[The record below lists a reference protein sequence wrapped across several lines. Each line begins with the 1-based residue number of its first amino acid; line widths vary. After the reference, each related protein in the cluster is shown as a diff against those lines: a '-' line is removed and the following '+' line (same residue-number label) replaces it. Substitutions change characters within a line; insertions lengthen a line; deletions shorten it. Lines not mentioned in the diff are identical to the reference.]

1 MKTVKLLFEGEELVE
16 LPILHQEDS
25 NESIS
30 KVIPSDGYVIIVG
43 HLKAK
48 TLDILA
54 NKAANT
60 QASVKYYVGSIS
72 DTINSF
78 NLKLNIG
85 DRIKLDNPEQALLNL
100 DDTTNQY
107 SLSKIKQLVEKDPL
121 LVAANAIVRNKDKS
135 KVGLNIENVVDLNSV
150 KQLLQEKDL
159 VSKGSSNKLYQDTYV
174 DIVMYY
180 LTHRSSIIAKII
192 E

>member
-1 MKTVKLLFEGEELVE
+1 MKTVKLLFEGEELIE
-16 LPILHQEDS
+16 LPVLYQED
-25 NESIS
+25 NTESIS
-30 KVIPSDGYVIIVG
+30 KVIPSDGYVIVVG

-54 NKAANT
+54 NKAANA

-72 DTINSF
+72 NTINNF
-78 NLKLNIG
+78 DLKLNIG
-85 DRIKLDNPEQALLNL
+85 DRIKLDNPEQSLVNL
-100 DDTTNQY
+100 DDNTNQY
-107 SLSKIKQLVEKDPL
+107 SLNRIKQLAEKDPL
-121 LVAANAIVRNKDKS
+121 LVAANAIVKNKDKS
-135 KVGLNIENVVDLNSV
+135 KIGLNIESVTDINSV
-150 KQLLQEKDL
+150 MTLLKEQELSGKA
-159 VSKGSSNKLYQDTYV
+159 SSRTLYQDTYV